1 MSHTTYFPDTNHKTA
16 DTEQAKQ
23 AVAGVGP
30 ARSGE
35 GVPGA
40 PWGSDAAADASFQ
53 RMAAGIPG
61 GVTPREFRAG
71 MDAGHHRLGNRAFL
85 RWVGELRGSGQSAQ
99 SLADEVAA
107 GPIPSAVS
115 RVAAAGP
122 LQLMPKKKK
131 KAGQSASTVTPEA
144 GGTAMSG
151 ADVETMPESE
161 AVVTLPQS
169 EPEPGVAAAPGQK
182 KKKKKP
188 RVQVALNTLREE
200 GVEAFKSYIDAEIRE
215 AELLRTLAERIGR
228 AQNLGDNKE
237 SARRVVEDRLRVLD
251 PESVPVIAQAVG
263 PGAEL
268 GRAVPDIAPVK
279 AELSPREYELFTCC
293 ASGNVRRLK
302 QLLRYR
308 KIDINMGSEYGTPL
322 CSASFNGHAG
332 LVRELLSMPGIDV
345 NLAHQTGM
353 TPLYRAAQN
362 GHVEVVKLLLAA
374 RGINVNLVEMEGVTP
389 LYIAAQNGRV
399 EVVKLLLAA
408 PGININLAEVE
419 AATPLY
425 IAAQN
430 GHVEVVRLLLAAPGI
445 NVNLA
450 EMEGATPLCIAAQ
463 VGQEEEVKL
472 LLDAPTVRIDARKA
486 DGATALFNAAQDN
499 FPRIVELL
507 IKRGADVN
515 LALDTGTTPLV
526 FAAHSGHIEV
536 VRVLLR
542 APAIEVNHMTKSAIT
557 ALAMACAKGHQDV
570 VTLLLEKG
578 ADPNIAHD
586 NGIAPL
592 HTACLRG
599 RTDIVKILLDA
610 GADMDGE
617 TAIIPAD
624 GVADSYTPHRIAE
637 LMGHREI
644 MTLLEQHRQARA
656 VQVETLSPEDEPGRS
671 SPSTA
676 LPEPV
681 SLPATT
687 PATQAEHT
695 HSTPSVA
702 AESQATGGMEPA
714 DRALPSAA
722 PELPAQTVPGSGP
735 APVEPRT
742 PLALGKQELVQ
753 EILRKLE
760 QDNLGPL
767 QGIRLLVEV
776 RASASIDGL
785 CGIYNRLADIERRS
799 ERVRRRGGR
808 RRELVVGVE
817 ALPAAVS
824 APRYAL
830 GEKADLDADAVEDE
844 IKDHLEQT
852 YHRFISQAVNDM
864 EFGRGKRTTR
874 YAGLWHASAGI
885 AGVGSC
891 SVFYYVHEETQVI
904 RIVGI
909 GHHIDQTIYRL
920 NYATEEL
927 GRSGQTLRIA

>member
-1 MSHTTYFPDTNHKTA
+1 MSHTTYIPDTNHKTA
-16 DTEQAKQ
+16 DMEQAGQ
-23 AVAGVGP
+23 AVAGVDA

-71 MDAGHHRLGNRAFL
+71 IDAGHHRLGNRAFL

-99 SLADEVAA
+99 SSAEEVAA

-131 KAGQSASTVTPEA
+131 KAGQSASTVTPEV

-251 PESVPVIAQAVG
+251 PESVPVIAQA
-263 PGAEL
+263 GAEL

-308 KIDINMGSEYGTPL
+308 KIDINMGSEYGTLL

-332 LVRELLSMPGIDV
+332 LVRELLSMPGIDM

-374 RGINVNLVEMEGVTP
+374 RGINVNLTEMEGVTP

-408 PGININLAEVE
+408 PGININLAEME
-419 AATPLY
+419 GATPLY

-445 NVNLA
+445 NVNLV

-617 TAIIPAD
+617 TAIITAD
-624 GVADSYTPHRIAE
+624 GVADSYTPHRIAK

-702 AESQATGGMEPA
+702 AESQATGAMEPA
-714 DRALPSAA
+714 DRAPPSAS

-785 CGIYNRLADIERRS
+785 CGIYNRLAGIERRS
-799 ERVRRRGGR
+799 ERARRRVGR
-808 RRELVVGVE
+808 RREHVVGVE
-817 ALPAAVS
+817 AQPAAGG
-824 APRYAL
+824 APRYVL
-830 GEKADLDADAVEDE
+830 GKKADLDADTVEDE
-844 IKDHLEQT
+844 IKDHLGQA
-852 YHRFISQAVNDM
+852 YHRFVSQAVNDM
-864 EFGRGKRTTR
+864 EFGRGKRTTG

-909 GHHIDQTIYRL
+909 GHHVGRATYRL
-920 NYATEEL
+920 DYADEDL
-927 GRSGQTLRIA
+927 GDSGRTLRVA

>member
-71 MDAGHHRLGNRAFL
+71 IDAGHHRLGNRAFL

-188 RVQVALNTLREE
+188 RVQVALNTLQEE

-251 PESVPVIAQAVG
+251 PESVPVIAQAAG

-308 KIDINMGSEYGTPL
+308 KIDINMGSEYGTLL

-374 RGINVNLVEMEGVTP
+374 
-389 LYIAAQNGRV
+389 
-399 EVVKLLLAA
+399 
-408 PGININLAEVE
+408 
-419 AATPLY
+419 
-425 IAAQN
+425 
-430 GHVEVVRLLLAAPGI
+430 PGI

-463 VGQEEEVKL
+463 VGQEEVKL

-617 TAIIPAD
+617 TAIITAD
-624 GVADSYTPHRIAE
+624 GVADSYTPYRIAE
-637 LMGHREI
+637 LMGRREI

-656 VQVETLSPEDEPGRS
+656 VQVDTLSPEDEPGRS

-714 DRALPSAA
+714 DRAPPSAA

-785 CGIYNRLADIERRS
+785 CGIYNRLAGIERRS
-799 ERVRRRGGR
+799 ERARRRGGR
-808 RRELVVGVE
+808 RRDLVVGVE

-830 GEKADLDADAVEDE
+830 GEKVDLDADALEDE

-891 SVFYYVHEETQVI
+891 SVFYYVYEETQVI

-909 GHHIDQTIYRL
+909 GHHIDQTTYRL

>member
-1 MSHTTYFPDTNHKTA
+1 M
-16 DTEQAKQ
+16 
-23 AVAGVGP
+23 
-30 ARSGE
+30 
-35 GVPGA
+35 
-40 PWGSDAAADASFQ
+40 
-53 RMAAGIPG
+53 
-61 GVTPREFRAG
+61 
-71 MDAGHHRLGNRAFL
+71 
-85 RWVGELRGSGQSAQ
+85 
-99 SLADEVAA
+99 
-107 GPIPSAVS
+107 
-115 RVAAAGP
+115 
-122 LQLMPKKKK
+122 
-131 KAGQSASTVTPEA
+131 
-144 GGTAMSG
+144 
-151 ADVETMPESE
+151 
-161 AVVTLPQS
+161 
-169 EPEPGVAAAPGQK
+169 
-182 KKKKKP
+182 
-188 RVQVALNTLREE
+188 
-200 GVEAFKSYIDAEIRE
+200 EAFKSYIDAEIRE

-251 PESVPVIAQAVG
+251 PESVPVIAQAAG

-308 KIDINMGSEYGTPL
+308 KIDINMGSEYGTLL

-374 RGINVNLVEMEGVTP
+374 RGINVNLAEMEGVTP
-389 LYIAAQNGRV
+389 LYIAAQNSIFNLV
-399 EVVKLLLAA
+399 EMDGV
-408 PGININLAEVE
+408 
-419 AATPLY
+419 TPLD

-617 TAIIPAD
+617 TAIITAD
-624 GVADSYTPHRIAE
+624 GVADSYTPYRIAE
-637 LMGHREI
+637 LMGRREI

-656 VQVETLSPEDEPGRS
+656 VQVDTLSPEDEPGRS

-714 DRALPSAA
+714 DRAPPSAA

-785 CGIYNRLADIERRS
+785 CGIYNRLAGIERRS

-830 GEKADLDADAVEDE
+830 GEKADLDADALEDE

-909 GHHIDQTIYRL
+909 GHHIDQTTYRL

>member
-23 AVAGVGP
+23 AVAWVGP

-85 RWVGELRGSGQSAQ
+85 RWVGALRGSGQSAQ

-169 EPEPGVAAAPGQK
+169 EPEPGVATAPGQK

-251 PESVPVIAQAVG
+251 PESVPVIAQAAG

-322 CSASFNGHAG
+322 CSASFYGHAG

-389 LYIAAQNGRV
+389 LYIAAQNGHV
-399 EVVKLLLAA
+399 EVVRLLLAA

-419 AATPLY
+419 GATPLY

-499 FPRIVELL
+499 FPRIVEVL

-515 LALDTGTTPLV
+515 LALHTGTTPLV

-542 APAIEVNHMTKSAIT
+542 VPAIEVNHMTKSAIT

-570 VTLLLEKG
+570 ATLLLEKG

-714 DRALPSAA
+714 DRAPPSAA

-785 CGIYNRLADIERRS
+785 CGIYNRLAGIERRS

>member
-30 ARSGE
+30 ARSGD
-35 GVPGA
+35 GVTGA

-115 RVAAAGP
+115 RVAAARP

-251 PESVPVIAQAVG
+251 PESVPVIAQAAG

-419 AATPLY
+419 GATPLY

-499 FPRIVELL
+499 FPRIVEVL

-570 VTLLLEKG
+570 ATLLLEKG

-656 VQVETLSPEDEPGRS
+656 VQVETLSPEDEPDRS

-714 DRALPSAA
+714 DRAPPSAA

-785 CGIYNRLADIERRS
+785 CGIYNRLAGIERRS

>member
-1 MSHTTYFPDTNHKTA
+1 M
-16 DTEQAKQ
+16 EQAGQ
-23 AVAGVGP
+23 AVAGVDA

-71 MDAGHHRLGNRAFL
+71 IDAGHHRLGNRAFL

-99 SLADEVAA
+99 SSADEVAA

-182 KKKKKP
+182 KKKKP

-251 PESVPVIAQAVG
+251 PESVPVIAQA
-263 PGAEL
+263 GAEL

-308 KIDINMGSEYGTPL
+308 KIDINMGSEYGTLL

-374 RGINVNLVEMEGVTP
+374 RGINVNLTEMEGVTP

-408 PGININLAEVE
+408 PGININLAEME
-419 AATPLY
+419 GATPLY

-445 NVNLA
+445 NVNLV

-617 TAIIPAD
+617 TAIITAD
-624 GVADSYTPHRIAE
+624 GVADSYTPHRIAK

-714 DRALPSAA
+714 DRAPPSAS

-785 CGIYNRLADIERRS
+785 CGIYNRLAGIERRS
-799 ERVRRRGGR
+799 ERARRRVGR
-808 RRELVVGVE
+808 RREHVVGVE
-817 ALPAAVS
+817 AQPAAGG
-824 APRYAL
+824 APRYVL
-830 GEKADLDADAVEDE
+830 GKKTDLDADTVEDE
-844 IKDHLEQT
+844 IKDHLGQA
-852 YHRFISQAVNDM
+852 YHRFVSQAVNDM
-864 EFGRGKRTTR
+864 EFGRGKRTTG

-891 SVFYYVHEETQVI
+891 SVFYYVYEETQVI

-909 GHHIDQTIYRL
+909 GHHVGRATYRL
-920 NYATEEL
+920 DYADEDL
-927 GRSGQTLRIA
+927 GDSGRTLRVA